1 MLIFLLLFIP
11 FNQEHFD
18 NYISNDRI
26 VIIKFIDSEIPIL
39 NRPIVKMLIKQNNV
53 VKMQGEGL
61 KVHGEPFLGLF
72 TRDTKVLFYGK
83 HKK

>member
-1 MLIFLLLFIP
+1 MIFLLLFIP
-11 FNQEHFD
+11 FNQEEFD
-18 NYISNDRI
+18 NYINNDRI
-26 VIIKFIDSEIPIL
+26 VIVKFIDSEVPIL

-53 VKMQGEGL
+53 VLMQGTGL
-61 KVHGEPFLGLF
+61 EVHGKPFLGLF